1 MACVS
6 RGGWDVEPGVWLTHG
21 GEIWPG
27 AHRREMWVDA
37 LMRSIQVAG
46 VFGQGFRY
54 HLEDR
59 GFQSI
64 LGNVYSKKFVGDE
77 YVVAHI

>member
-1 MACVS
+1 MSGRADAVH
-6 RGGWDVEPGVWLTHG
+6 PG
-21 GEIWPG
+21 
-27 AHRREMWVDA
+27 RR
-37 LMRSIQVAG
+37 

-54 HLEDR
+54 DLEDQ

-64 LGNVYSKKFVGDE
+64 LGNVYSKKIVGDE